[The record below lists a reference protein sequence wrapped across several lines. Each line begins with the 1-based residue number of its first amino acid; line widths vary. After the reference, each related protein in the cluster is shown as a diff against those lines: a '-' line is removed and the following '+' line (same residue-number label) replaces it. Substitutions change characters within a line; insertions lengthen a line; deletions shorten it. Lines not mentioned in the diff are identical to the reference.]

1 MKESIWLSGA
11 DIYGIHQEIIAMSG
25 GKLGIL
31 ETGLITSSLN
41 KPKNVFHYAENPD
54 IFYLAAVYGYGF
66 IKNHCFL
73 DGNKRV
79 ALIAVYTFLAINGF
93 ELVASE
99 ADVVSMFSGL
109 AASQASQATD
119 VETLCQWLKVNT
131 QANVPIN

>member
-1 MKESIWLSGA
+1 
-11 DIYGIHQEIIAMSG
+11 MSG

-41 KPKNVFHYAENPD
+41 KPKNVFHYAENSD

-93 ELVASE
+93 ELVASD